1 MTAPLS
7 LDRLRSDVAEA
18 LAEEPGSIAD
28 DENLLE
34 RGLDSIRIMS
44 LATRWR
50 EAGFEAGYLDLAQE
64 PTVAAWWSMAAA
76 DGQNAEAAK

>member
-7 LDRLRSDVAEA
+7 PSLSLEQLRSDVAEV
-18 LAEEPGSIAD
+18 LAEEPGSFAD
-28 DENLLE
+28 DENLIDL
-34 RGLDSIRIMS
+34 GLDSIRLMS

-64 PTVAAWWSMAAA
+64 PTVAAWF
-76 DGQNAEAAK
+76 DLLEGKR